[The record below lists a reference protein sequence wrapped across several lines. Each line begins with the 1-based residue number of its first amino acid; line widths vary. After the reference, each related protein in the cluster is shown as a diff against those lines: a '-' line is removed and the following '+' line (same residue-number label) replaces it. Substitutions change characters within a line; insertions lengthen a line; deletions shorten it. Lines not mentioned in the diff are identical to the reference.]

1 MRSSRSVLL
10 VLASLLLLA
19 CGQVAPPTATPP
31 PAPATTASTA
41 PTAAPTSAPTVAA
54 TIVPTSAPTSAPTAV
69 PATSA
74 PTVGPTRTVTTAPT
88 APATPATTTKISVA
102 LDWYPWANHT
112 GLYLARDRGYYRAEG
127 LEVELYV
134 PANPEDG
141 LKLVA
146 AGKDTFGIS
155 YQTDVLLARGE
166 GVPVTSIAA
175 MVQVPLNSIMSLK
188 TSNIT
193 RPKHLE
199 GKKIGSA
206 GLPSDDALLA
216 TMLAHDGADP
226 AKVEVINVGFDL
238 MPALLGKRVDAVI
251 GAYWVHE
258 SILAELQGQPVN
270 VMRVEEYGVPPYYEL
285 VIVAADQTVARQAD
299 LARRF
304 LRATARGYAD
314 AAADHKA
321 AVDLLVKVNPETNRP
336 VEEQGLP
343 LLAPLWTK
351 GAAYF
356 GQQTAA
362 RWQAYADWLKSRGV
376 LDARVNPADAVA
388 LDLARP

>member
-1 MRSSRSVLL
+1 MRPTRSALVLL
-10 VLASLLLLA
+10 TGLLLLA
-19 CGQVAPPTATPP
+19 CAQPTPPTAPP
-31 PAPATTASTA
+31 PPPSPTTAPATAAPAQAPTTA
-41 PTAAPTSAPTVAA
+41 PTAAPTTAP
-54 TIVPTSAPTSAPTAV
+54 
-69 PATSA
+69 
-74 PTVGPTRTVTTAPT
+74 TTAPT
-88 APATPATTTKISVA
+88 KPAAAATTAPSTASTPSTTTRVSVA
-102 LDWYPWANHT
+102 LDWYPWANHS

-127 LEVELYV
+127 LEVDLYV

-166 GVPVTSIAA
+166 SVPVKSIAA
-175 MVQVPLNSIMSLK
+175 MVQLPLNSIMSLK
-188 TSNIT
+188 TSGIT

-238 MPALLGKRVDAVI
+238 MPALLGRRVDAVI

-258 SILAELQGQPVN
+258 SILAEQQGQPVN
-270 VMRVEEYGVPPYYEL
+270 IMRVEEFGVPPYYEL
-285 VIVAADQTVARQAD
+285 VVVAAEETVAQRAD

-321 AVDLLVKVNPETNRP
+321 AVDILVKVNPETNRP

-351 GAAYF
+351 DVAYF

-376 LDARVNPADAVA
+376 LDPKVNPADAVA
-388 LDLARP
+388 LGLAGP